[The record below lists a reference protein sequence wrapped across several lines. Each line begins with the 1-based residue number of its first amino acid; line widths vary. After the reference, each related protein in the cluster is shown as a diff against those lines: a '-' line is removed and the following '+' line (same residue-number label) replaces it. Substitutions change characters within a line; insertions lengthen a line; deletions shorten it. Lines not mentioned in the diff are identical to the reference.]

1 MTDKTKLVA
10 ISRTDDMSALDALKL
25 LRFQPVQY
33 GQKSVKGHECLVCM
47 VRQARSD
54 PLPRHSG

>member
-10 ISRTDDMSALDALKL
+10 IARTDDMSALDALKL
-25 LRFQPVQY
+25 LRFRRLQY

-47 VRQARSD
+47 VRRARSD
-54 PLPRHSG
+54 LPRHSS